1 MIRMHPSTSKDPI
14 LVHPLP
20 VLSLV
25 PAAECAL
32 SLAKEK
38 YDRETIIDRL
48 MKGKPRI
55 VVTTDTP
62 GSPMYQNESQLAR
75 LVISALWEKG
85 AVPFTLMLP
94 GISEGAALGH
104 GGMHF
109 DLASRNTTTAV
120 VVAHIEAHGYD
131 AVVSIPSGELRPV
144 AELAAYVE
152 VDSYRINNKRPPFY
166 AVFIPPPVVGD
177 RPLPRHLK
185 AKIRTLAQKTQKPL
199 FKSEIDSLCSA
210 RLRPNTYPMFYKLL
224 EHAVSKRLMSKN
236 DRDEILS
243 GIVDAL
249 CGKPGPPPF
258 LENSNTNR
266 VVLYGLG
273 LIPNGLEFLS
283 AEPAVQQIGDVMGTF
298 LKALASKKASVSVS
312 RLVAAN
318 AQNAVR
324 LWSSL
329 NGATDWSFHF
339 SYLDSFMDLP
349 EEEQLTPTYISSLCS
364 ETPSLGMFPPA
375 DEPNLHQWA
384 SDINAGNVGG
394 LETVMKALHDFD
406 PNLVRSA
413 PVIDGSWDERL
424 SNARKPDGV
433 YVRTEPVKETSG
445 IVELRGN
452 FCESSVAR
460 VSGLSD
466 DDMTRFDKKTYLAVF
481 YYNEEDALSDL
492 FESSEILEKVKTIVT
507 MDDLLSLFSLNY
519 PDRLDDYK
527 IYSKLKKDELFDRL
541 VDDKLMRIFVA
552 VAGEGPVSNGMRQ
565 IYYPVEYLQRDVR
578 LRHIT
583 VLCTD
588 GRLSGYSWG
597 PFIGHCSPEGMEGG
611 GVAAIETGE
620 LVYVDFEN
628 GIINALDKDSSF
640 DLSKIVL
647 LSKNEIQRRPLG
659 GMRQKKMGEDRLALP
674 LSLRSILN
682 AITPTTS
689 GAAPFLGR

>member
-1 MIRMHPSTSKDPI
+1 M
-14 LVHPLP
+14 
-20 VLSLV
+20 
-25 PAAECAL
+25 
-32 SLAKEK
+32 
-38 YDRETIIDRL
+38 
-48 MKGKPRI
+48 
-55 VVTTDTP
+55 
-62 GSPMYQNESQLAR
+62 
-75 LVISALWEKG
+75 
-85 AVPFTLMLP
+85 
-94 GISEGAALGH
+94 
-104 GGMHF
+104 
-109 DLASRNTTTAV
+109 
-120 VVAHIEAHGYD
+120 VVAQIEAHGYD

-152 VDSYRINNKRPPFY
+152 VDSYRVNNKRPPFY
-166 AVFIPPPVVGD
+166 ALFIPPPVVAD
-177 RPLPRHLK
+177 RPFPRHLK
-185 AKIRTLAQKTQKPL
+185 AKVRALAEKTQKPL
-199 FKSEIDSLCSA
+199 LKREVEFLSSV
-210 RLRPNTYPMFYKLL
+210 RLRVNTYPMFYKLL
-224 EHAVSKRLMSKN
+224 EYAVSKRLISKN
-236 DRDEILS
+236 DRDEILL
-243 GIVDAL
+243 GIADVL
-249 CGKPGPPPF
+249 CSKPGPPPF
-258 LENSNTNR
+258 FENSNTNR
-266 VVLYGLG
+266 AVLYGLG
-273 LIPNGLEFLS
+273 LIPNGMELLS
-283 AEPAVQQIGDVMGTF
+283 TEPDMREIERVIGGF
-298 LKALASKKASVSVS
+298 LKALTSREASVSVS
-312 RLVAAN
+312 KLVAAN
-318 AQNAVR
+318 AENAVR

-329 NGATDWSFHF
+329 NAATDWSFHF

-364 ETPSLGMFPPA
+364 ETPSLAMFPPA
-375 DEPNLHQWA
+375 GEPSLHQWA
-384 SDINAGNVGG
+384 SDISAGKVGG
-394 LETVMKALHDFD
+394 LETVMKAMRDYD
-406 PNLVRSA
+406 PELVRSA
-413 PVIDGSWDERL
+413 PVIDGSWEERI
-424 SNARKPDGV
+424 AYAPKPDGV
-433 YVRTEPVKETSG
+433 YVKTEPTKEASG

-460 VSGLSD
+460 VSGLSED
-466 DDMTRFDKKTYLAVF
+466 EMTRFDKKTYLAVF

-492 FESSEILEKVKTIVT
+492 FESSEILDKVKTIVT

-519 PDRLDDYK
+519 PDRLDDFK
-527 IYSKLKKDELFDRL
+527 VYSKLKKDELFDRL
-541 VDDKLMRIFVA
+541 VDDRLMRIFVA